1 MAPRFDEAALSIELA
16 VADLL
21 EPQLLRS
28 IGFANR
34 GGFERMWLGQA
45 IHGRYQ
51 EEALAGDGTYRR
63 EVALRHE
70 FLHRGWTVTLSGRAD
85 GIRKEADGTL
95 VIEEIKSIRREG
107 QLAPMTRQIYE
118 RQALLYAWML
128 SQIEARPVRAELILI
143 AIGSDAVEREP
154 LKVDFETLEL
164 AVRQRLNSLLR
175 EFRREREAAGDRH
188 AAATGIRFPHADLR
202 PGQEEIVAA
211 VEHALEHRE
220 HLLLEAPTGLGKTAA
235 ALFPAIRYALA
246 HDKRLFVLTAKNLQ
260 QEMALKVIRQV
271 DAGPALHALRLRAKS
286 RMCANGEVICHED
299 YCPFARDYYA
309 KLASSG
315 VVPRL
320 LREQPVLDPDLVFSA
335 ATQAEV
341 CPFEVSLDLAGKA
354 QVVVCDYNYAFD
366 PYVALT
372 EFSVDH
378 DLSNVV
384 LVIDEVHNLVERGR
398 GYLSPELSSASARRS
413 AEAAAHGGGPVHR
426 ELERLSL
433 ELATLIESTAD
444 AALEEIAEVEGAV
457 EAALPEER
465 LWRLRPDFDAAFV
478 DYLEH
483 RRETKSFQADDAFVA
498 LYFELLRFLNGLAAE
513 HGNPG
518 QSSTSTQLCERR
530 GDERKLR
537 LFCKDPGTFLGQ
549 ILGRVHSVIG
559 LSATLSPPE
568 FYRDLLGFAPG
579 RTVALSLPSPFPAAH
594 RRVVVDRTVTTLWRE
609 RAENCQPIADRL
621 GAFADM
627 VPGNCLVLFPSF
639 QFLSDV
645 ASRIQARR
653 KRLFVQQRTD
663 SERDREA
670 LLETLRNA
678 LLGDVLLLA
687 VAGGVFAEGV
697 DYPGE
702 MLKAVAIVGPC
713 LPVPTIETRLLQS
726 YYEERFERGFEFAF
740 VVPGMTRVVQAAGRL
755 IRSAEDV
762 GVIAL
767 LDRRFLDHPYV
778 DRLPADW
785 LAGGEAAALGGDL
798 VAAAR
803 DFFAESARRG

>member
-1 MAPRFDEAALSIELA
+1 MAPRFDEAGLRLELA

-34 GGFERMWLGQA
+34 GGFERLWLGQA

-51 EEALAGDGTYRR
+51 EEALAGDPTYRR
-63 EVALRHE
+63 EVCLRHE
-70 FLHRGWTVTLSGRAD
+70 FDHRGWAVSLSGRAD
-85 GIRKEADGTL
+85 GVRKEPDGSL
-95 VIEEIKSIRREG
+95 VVEEIKSIRREG
-107 QLAPMTRQIYE
+107 KLSPATRLIYE

-128 SQIEARPVRAELILI
+128 SQIEAQPVRAELILI
-143 AIGSDAVEREP
+143 AIGSDAVEREA
-154 LKVDFETLEL
+154 LAVDFESLEL
-164 AVRQRLNSLLR
+164 AIRQRLNGLLA
-175 EFRREREAAGDRH
+175 EFRRERTAAGDRRE
-188 AAATGIRFPHADLR
+188 AARGIHFPHAVLR
-202 PGQEEIVAA
+202 PGQEQIVAA

-235 ALFPAIRYALA
+235 ALYPAIRYCLA

-260 QEMALKVIRQV
+260 QEMALNVIRRV
-271 DAGPALHALRLRAKS
+271 EAGPALHALRLRAKA

-320 LREQPVLDPDLVFSA
+320 LREQAVLDPDLVFSA

-341 CPFEVSLDLAGKA
+341 CPFEVSLDLSGRA

-366 PYVALT
+366 PYVALSD
-372 EFSVDH
+372 FSPEH

-384 LVIDEVHNLVERGR
+384 LVIDEIHNLVERGR
-398 GYLSPELSSASARRS
+398 GYLSPELSSASARRA
-413 AEAAAHGGGPVHR
+413 AEGAAHGGSPVHR
-426 ELERLSL
+426 ELERISL
-433 ELATLIESTAD
+433 ELAALIERTCD
-444 AALEEIAEVEGAV
+444 ATLEEASAGDGTVETS
-457 EAALPEER
+457 LPEEQ
-465 LWRLRPDFDAAFV
+465 LWRLRPEFDAAFV

-483 RRETKSFQADDAFVA
+483 RRETKSFQADDSFVA
-498 LYFELLRFLNGLAAE
+498 LYFELLRFLNGLAGDGE
-513 HGNPG
+513 GSGPSERFSH
-518 QSSTSTQLCERR
+518 LCERR

-537 LFCKDPGTFLGQ
+537 IFCKDPGAF
-549 ILGRVHSVIG
+549 LGRVIGRAHSVVG
-559 LSATLSPPE
+559 LSATLSPAE
-568 FYRDLLGFAPG
+568 FYRDLLGFSPG
-579 RTVALSLPSPFPAAH
+579 RTVALSLPSPFPSAH
-594 RRVVVDRTVTTLWRE
+594 RRVVIDRSVTTLWRE

-621 GAFADM
+621 STFGDA

-645 ASRIQARR
+645 AGRMSARK

-663 SERDREA
+663 TERDREA
-670 LLETLRNA
+670 LLETLRGA
-678 LLGDVLLLA
+678 LLGDVMLLA

-702 MLKAVAIVGPC
+702 MLRAVAIVGPC

-767 LDRRFLDHPYV
+767 LDRRFLDRPYV

-785 LAGGEAAALGGDL
+785 LGGEAPAALSGDL

-803 DFFAESARRG
+803 DFFSEARTRP

>member
-1 MAPRFDEAALSIELA
+1 MAPRFDEAALRIELA

-21 EPQLLRS
+21 EPQLMRS

-70 FLHRGWTVTLSGRAD
+70 FVHRGWTVALSGRAD
-85 GIRKEADGTL
+85 GIRKEADGAL
-95 VIEEIKSIRREG
+95 VVEEIKSVRREG
-107 QLAPMTRQIYE
+107 QLAPVTRQIYE
-118 RQALLYAWML
+118 RQALLYGWML
-128 SQIEARPVRAELILI
+128 SQLETRPVRVELVLI
-143 AIGSDAVEREP
+143 AIGSDTVEREP
-154 LKVDFETLEL
+154 LKADFEALEL
-164 AVRQRLNSLLR
+164 AVRQRLNALLR
-175 EFRREREAAGDRH
+175 ERKREREAASDRH
-188 AAATGIRFPHADLR
+188 RAALGIRFPHADLR
-202 PGQEEIVAA
+202 PGQEQIVAA

-246 HDKRLFVLTAKNLQ
+246 EDKRLFVLTAKNLQ
-260 QEMALKVIRQV
+260 QEMALKVLRQV

-320 LREQPVLDPDLVFSA
+320 LREQAVLDPDLVFSA

-354 QVVVCDYNYAFD
+354 EVVVCDYNYAFD
-366 PYVALT
+366 PYVALAD
-372 EFSVDH
+372 FSVEH
-378 DLSNVV
+378 DLSNVI

-398 GYLSPELSSASARRS
+398 GYLSPELSSASARRA
-413 AEAAAHGGGPVHR
+413 AEAAAHGGSPVHR
-426 ELERLSL
+426 DLERLSN
-433 ELATLIESTAD
+433 ELATLIERTAD
-444 AALEEIAEVEGAV
+444 AALDEIGEAEGAV

-498 LYFELLRFLNGLAAE
+498 LYFELLRFLNGLAIEA
-513 HGNPG
+513 GG
-518 QSSTSTQLCERR
+518 SDISSRLCERR
-530 GDERKLR
+530 GEERKLR
-537 LFCKDPGTFLGQ
+537 IFCKDPGAFLGQ
-549 ILGRVHSVIG
+549 VIGRAHSVIG

-568 FYRDLLGFAPG
+568 FYRDLLGFAPS
-579 RTVALSLPSPFPAAH
+579 RTVALSLPSPFPPAH
-594 RRVVVDRTVTTLWRE
+594 RRVVVDRTVSTLWRE

-621 GAFADM
+621 GAFADS

-645 ASRIQARR
+645 ASRIQAKR
-653 KRLFVQQRTD
+653 KRLFVQQRSD
-663 SERDREA
+663 SERDRET

-755 IRSAEDV
+755 IRSPEDI

-767 LDRRFLDHPYV
+767 LDRRFLDRPYI
-778 DRLPADW
+778 DRLPTDW
-785 LAGGEAAALGGDL
+785 LAGGEATSLGGDL

-803 DFFAESARRG
+803 EFFATSARRG